1 MAKLRPRARIIRTIG
16 DQLISGPEAALI
28 ELVKNAYDADS
39 PSVRIKI
46 VPMSPKCPGGAIMVS
61 DRGHGMSLDVITS
74 TWFEPA
80 TDDKLRKKY
89 SPGGRRMLGAKGIGR
104 FAVAR
109 LGNKTTV
116 QSVSFEPLDVKAT
129 NAKRLREVTVEIN
142 WADFA
147 AERYLDDVDIPV
159 SSRTLSV
166 GQKEETGVTLSIT
179 ELRDVWTQTRVINLI
194 KELRRVIT
202 PMDAGD
208 TFNIHLDLSSFT
220 EETAGFN
227 GVELFKKQ
235 NVDFASGQETSS
247 MDLIVPF
254 RLQEHGDYSL
264 TGAFDAQGAFKG
276 TFTVCKGDN
285 KPESITV
292 AAPALRPD
300 ESACG
305 PLALRINIYDR
316 EVESIE
322 SLFERM
328 GLNFAKI
335 GIRSAR
341 QILTDNAGLAI
352 FRNGFRIRPYGEPEH
367 DWLELERQRVQDPS
381 KKLGL
386 SQISGSVEIADEETS
401 GLIERS
407 SREGLEHNGEFERL
421 KSLIHGVLLHVEE
434 RRVSFREKAGLSRK
448 KAGDVDKAKQA
459 AMLRHANSA
468 VSKLPKKFQDSIK
481 RAIARDA
488 EVLAL
493 SLEEIDEYQKL
504 LQSRA
509 ALGLVVAQVIHEGR
523 RILNPMA
530 TSAKSLFERKHLV
543 LSDSKQG
550 EVFRK
555 QFPEHASIVFDGT
568 KSMTRLFKQLDPVS
582 GRRRGRPAAFQV
594 EKVVDTCI
602 ALFSDA
608 LNESSISLHVDIQ
621 PLPKGYGYVEDFQA
635 ALLNILE
642 NAIYWLGTSTQESK
656 NINIHGF
663 LDGKLINI
671 IVENDGPLID
681 AHYADRLFQPGF
693 SLKAG
698 GMGLGLSIA
707 REACRASKGDL
718 LLHED
723 SEITKFT
730 IHFPIAAE

>member
-39 PSVRIKI
+39 PNVRIKI
-46 VPMSPKCPGGAIMVS
+46 VPKSTKSPLGAITVS
-61 DRGHGMSLDVITS
+61 DQGHGMSMDVITN

-104 FAVAR
+104 FAAAR

-116 QSVSFEPLDVKAT
+116 RSISFESLDARSSS
-129 NAKRLREVTVEIN
+129 AKPKEVTVQIN
-142 WADFA
+142 WNDFA
-147 AERYLDDVDIPV
+147 AEKYLDDVDIPV
-159 SSRTLSV
+159 STRNLVTSS
-166 GQKEETGVTLSIT
+166 KIKSGVTLHIA
-179 ELRDVWTQTRVINLI
+179 ELRDAWTEARVVNLI
-194 KELRRVIT
+194 KELRRMVT

-208 TFNIHLDLSSFT
+208 AFKIHLDLSEFT
-220 EETAGFN
+220 KETAGFD
-227 GVELFKKQ
+227 GLELLKKQ
-235 NVDFASGQETSS
+235 NVDFTSELEANDS
-247 MDLIVPF
+247 DLIVPF
-254 RLQEHGDYSL
+254 KLQEHGDYLLAGS
-264 TGAFDAQGAFKG
+264 FDGLGEFKG
-276 TFTVCKGDN
+276 TFTICKGDN
-285 KPESITV
+285 KPELLTV
-292 AAPALRPD
+292 LAPALRPD
-300 ESACG
+300 DEACG
-305 PLALRINIYDR
+305 PIELRINIYDR
-316 EVESIE
+316 EAESIE
-322 SLFERM
+322 ALFGRL
-328 GLNFAKI
+328 GLNFEKI

-386 SQISGSVEIADEETS
+386 SQISGRVEIEDEETS

-407 SREGLEHNGEFERL
+407 SREGLEHNGEFDRL
-421 KSLIHGVLLHVEE
+421 KRLIHGVLLHVEE

-448 KAGDVDKAKQA
+448 KTGDVGKAKEA
-459 AMLRHANSA
+459 ATLRHANSA
-468 VSKLPKKFQDSIK
+468 VSKLPKQFRDSIK
-481 RAIARDA
+481 KAITKDA
-488 EVLAL
+488 EALAL

-543 LSDSKQG
+543 LSNSKQG

-555 QFPEHASIVFDGT
+555 QFPDHASVIFDGT
-568 KSMTRLFKQLDPVS
+568 KSMSRLFKQLDPVS
-582 GRRRGRPAAFQV
+582 GRRRGRPAAFQIQ
-594 EKVVDTCI
+594 KVVEACI
-602 ALFSDA
+602 ALFSEA
-608 LNESSISLHVDIQ
+608 LNEGVISVHIDLQ
-621 PLPKGYGYVEDFQA
+621 SPLKVYGYVEDFQA

-642 NAIYWLGTSTQESK
+642 NAIYWLGVSSQDSK
-656 NINIHGF
+656 NIYINGAVEKKI
-663 LDGKLINI
+663 INI
-671 IVENDGPLID
+671 TVENDGPLID
-681 AHYADRLFQPGF
+681 DRYVERLFQPGF
-693 SLKAG
+693 SLKAEG
-698 GMGLGLSIA
+698 TGLGLSIA

-718 LLHED
+718 LLHD
-723 SEITKFT
+723 GADHTKFT
-730 IHFPIAAE
+730 IQFPAAAE